1 MFKYFILILFYPLF
15 VQALGQEV
23 GNGGKFVM
31 CADRQYYF
39 YDYVVTVN
47 NQFGAIQSQLNFKQ
61 SVQQIIRN
69 LQRLNDPLARELQEF
84 MSILYQQIP
93 RKKYQWF
100 AQPNLPYMWNPDGDR
115 ILPAQC
121 KSIKKQAALY
131 APPYGQI
138 TYGAYTYDPQLI
150 AQVHSQKLGDTQ
162 VSMMW
167 VHEWLWNHF
176 SIPNFL
182 KLAYF
187 NRLLHSEKMNSIT
200 IEEYSRIKNEL
211 LK

>member
-1 MFKYFILILFYPLF
+1 MFKYFFLVIFYPLF
-15 VQALGQEV
+15 AQATGQEV
-23 GNGGKFVM
+23 GNGGKFVL
-31 CADRQYYF
+31 CSDRQYYF

-69 LQRLNDPLARELQEF
+69 LQRLNDPLAIELQEF

-93 RKKYQWF
+93 GKKYQWF
-100 AQPNLPYMWNPDGDR
+100 AQTNLPYLWNPGGDQM
-115 ILPAQC
+115 LPAQC
-121 KSIKKQAALY
+121 NKVKKQAALFTAPY
-131 APPYGQI
+131 ADI
-138 TYGAYTYDPQLI
+138 AYISYMYDFRLI
-150 AQVHSQKLGDTQ
+150 AQVQSQKFGDIQ
-162 VSMMW
+162 VSMLW

-176 SIPNFL
+176 SIKNFL

-200 IEEYSRIKNEL
+200 AMEYSKIKSEL